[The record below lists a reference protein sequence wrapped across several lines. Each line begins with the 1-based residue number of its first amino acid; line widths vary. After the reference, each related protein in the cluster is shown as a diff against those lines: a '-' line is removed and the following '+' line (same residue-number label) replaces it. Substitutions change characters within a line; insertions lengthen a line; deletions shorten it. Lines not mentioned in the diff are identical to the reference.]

1 MGLKQTVHMAVT
13 AAGGRIKLWEVT
25 IRFYSLFKKV
35 PWVLKLV
42 PWVFIEI
49 SWLFNED
56 YYCNDKL
63 L

>member
-1 MGLKQTVHMAVT
+1 MGLKETVHMAVT
-13 AAGGRIKLWEVT
+13 AAGEGIKLWEVT

-49 SWLFNED
+49 SWLFN
-56 YYCNDKL
+56 KVP
-63 L
+63 